1 MLSDTLERTG
11 VLVVRAWI
19 EGDPATGLRVRVTEA
34 VDNAAPE
41 YLVVAAAT
49 IDDVCA
55 GVRRWLLDLVA
66 RQSPQRPTVLP

>member
-1 MLSDTLERTG
+1 MATEASERSA

-19 EGDPATGLRVRVTEA
+19 EGDPSIGLRVRVTEA

-41 YLVVAAAT
+41 YLVTTAAN

-55 GVRRWLLDLVA
+55 GIRSWLESLIA
-66 RQSPQRPTVLP
+66 RQSPPRPRVVS